1 MWAAPLILLAFVFA
15 QLTNIFHNRHPFLAL
30 EIFNCEIN
38 PLLEKF
44 FEAPE
49 PKPSEKESANDDADD
64 DVIRDDT
71 SGNEK
76 EATAEE
82 TKEENISADAAEKS

>member
-1 MWAAPLILLAFVFA
+1 M
-15 QLTNIFHNRHPFLAL
+15 AL

-49 PKPSEKESANDDADD
+49 PKPCEKESANDEAED

-76 EATAEE
+76 ETTAEE
-82 TKEENISADAAEKS
+82 TKEENISADATDKN

>member
-1 MWAAPLILLAFVFA
+1 MQLLP
-15 QLTNIFHNRHPFLAL
+15 FHRYPFLAL

-49 PKPSEKESANDDADD
+49 PKETTSSAATPGKESTKDDEVVMDSNLD
-64 DVIRDDT
+64 NSDT
-71 SGNEK
+71 A
-76 EATAEE
+76 AT
-82 TKEENISADAAEKS
+82 

>member
-1 MWAAPLILLAFVFA
+1 MYKLEQSVYNLWI
-15 QLTNIFHNRHPFLAL
+15 RYPFLAL

-49 PKPSEKESANDDADD
+49 PKQSASELSQKTKSNKIDDGDD
-64 DVIRDDT
+64 DVLTDDLGAPV
-71 SGNEK
+71 S
-76 EATAEE
+76 
-82 TKEENISADAAEKS
+82 